1 MMSSEKI
8 KKIIPIILAGGTGS
22 RLWPLSRKSF
32 PKQFLNLLDD
42 QYTMLQQT
50 YKRIE
55 NLDDICKP
63 IVICNEE
70 HRFIV
75 GHQMKEINVEPLEIL
90 LEPEGRNT
98 TPAIAI
104 AALKALDNF
113 KDKNIDPILLI
124 LSSDHQIIDINK
136 FQLAIKNSID
146 LASKGNLVIFGVNPT
161 FASTGYGYIK
171 SENQL
176 INNENLPNKVDYFIE
191 KPDQENADIF
201 LRDKKYSW
209 NSGMFVFKASSIL
222 DEIKSFTPDIF
233 YNCKQCLEVSKKDLD
248 FLRLEKKSF
257 MKCDNISIDISVFEK
272 TKKAFVIPLS
282 CGWNDV
288 GSWESIWKMSKKDKA
303 GNSIKGKTLINS
315 TKDSLIRSEDKL
327 IVSCGLENV
336 VIVETKDAVLV
347 ATKSS
352 SQNLKN
358 IVSLLKKK
366 GFNESQNHKRV
377 YRPWGSFLSIEEG
390 NTWQIKKIEVDPG
403 ASLSLQMH
411 LHRSEHWV
419 VVSGKA
425 MIEVDGEKNL
435 LSINEST
442 YIPIGSKHR
451 LSNPGEELLTL
462 IEIQSGNYLGEDD
475 IIRYE
480 DNYGRK
486 NSKNEFKAN

>member
-1 MMSSEKI
+1 MREYKI
-8 KKIIPIILAGGTGS
+8 LPVILAGGTGS
-22 RLWPLSRKSF
+22 RLWPLSRRSF

-42 QYTMLQQT
+42 EFTMLQKT

-55 NLDDICKP
+55 NLTNICRP
-63 IVICNEE
+63 IVVCNEE

-75 GHQMKEINVEPLEIL
+75 GHQMKDIEVEPLEIL

-98 TPAIAI
+98 TPAITV
-104 AALKALDNF
+104 AALKALEIF
-113 KDKNIDPILLI
+113 KNTNVDPILLI
-124 LSSDHQIIDINK
+124 LSSDHQIKDIDN
-136 FQLAIKNSID
+136 FHLAIKNSID
-146 LASKGNLVIFGVNPT
+146 IASKGKLVIFGVNPT

-176 INNENLPNKVDYFIE
+176 IDNEYLPNKVDYFTE
-191 KPDQENADIF
+191 KPDKETAELF
-201 LRDKKYSW
+201 LMDKKYSW
-209 NSGMFVFKASSIL
+209 NSGMFVFKASSII
-222 DEIKSFTPDIF
+222 DEIKSFTPEIF
-233 YNCKQCLEVSKKDLD
+233 HNCKNCLEVSKKDLD
-248 FLRLEKKSF
+248 FLRLDKESF
-257 MKCDNISIDISVFEK
+257 MKCDNVSIDISIFEK

-282 CGWNDV
+282 CGWDDV
-288 GSWESIWKMSKKDKA
+288 GSWESIWKMSEKDKA

-315 TKDSLIRSEDKL
+315 TRNSLIRSEDKL

-347 ATKSS
+347 ANKSS

-358 IVSLLKKK
+358 IVSLLKEK
-366 GFNESQNHKRV
+366 GFNESQNHKKV

-390 NTWQIKKIEVDPG
+390 NNWQIKKIEVDPG

-425 MIEVDGEKNL
+425 MVEVDGEKNL
-435 LSINEST
+435 LSKNEST

-451 LSNPGEELLTL
+451 LSNPGEELLIL

-486 NSKNEFKAN
+486 N